1 MQQGNPFDQFDDP
14 FPTVVSRRDPL
25 ELSRERRAQSQDARA
40 NANEDRAGRRED
52 RQIEQQNRTNE
63 IERQKLGN
71 TRFDNI
77 TSLRKEFTDRKEV
90 QNFNTILPMVAGAMQ
105 IAANPK
111 ATGADDLNLI
121 YAFGKVMDPGSVV
134 RESELAMASQTGSFA
149 QNLEGAIQRIANGD
163 RLPDDVRRN
172 LVDSMRRRGVELA
185 RSYNQTRHDYQ
196 ARAKRFGIDP
206 IDVVGS
212 HPAEPF
218 QQAEAN
224 FTGKPIGNFDGT
236 VGARPEIATGAVRT
250 ELDPKATALI
260 DRMIRQ
266 GASADA
272 INAAIKPLNLG
283 GPVSAESVQAAQAY
297 LRKNP
302 GYKGSLAEV
311 TRVAPQSLLNQA
323 ASSDIGAAVGGY
335 VNGVMGGLLDEAHG
349 AIDSAIT
356 GKPYAQAVAEAQA
369 LKEASSRASP
379 KSSFFG
385 NVAGGI
391 TGMLGAGALARGTGI
406 ATALGSK
413 APLVG
418 DVAYGAIT
426 GAGENNDNRLIGAGL
441 GTAGAL
447 GGRFL
452 GNQVANGVGALART
466 ETGLA
471 LGNRFRGL
479 TNRPALSPV
488 AQPSGADAAL
498 GNAIDRVGIENIRP
512 QLQEAQVL
520 GLPMGLVDTDP
531 VLRELGG
538 AAVRRSPSAS
548 RIAEDV
554 LKPRNRG
561 QYDRFVGAVERDL
574 GPVTNIPQQS
584 ADLMAQ
590 ARAAAGPLYDQAY
603 AAPVVST
610 PELSAVLNT
619 PFGRQSL
626 GRAKT
631 IAANERR
638 DPMAMGFSLDADN
651 NVVLNP
657 VRIDLFQR
665 QAEAK
670 SAFDAAQEAH
680 RAALRSPGTDTAATR
695 NALMEAR
702 ERMQQA
708 DAALRAAP
716 AEGTA
721 ATQRGYSTQTLDYVK
736 RGMDDILESQRNPI
750 SGRLV
755 LDEAG
760 RAQNQ
765 VRSQLLSEV
774 DRLNEPFRQARQ
786 AYAGPMQAR
795 DALDRGVD
803 AYKLSPNELAMQVGN
818 QSPEHLAQMQV
829 GYRGALVDHAGKVRD
844 NQNPFEA
851 TLGSP
856 TARARMETLY
866 PGTEGVA
873 NLVRQRGLEDSLQQT
888 SNAILG
894 NSRTARNQ
902 IADQSFLEN
911 PILQGAADIG
921 ANAVAGGLPVSTLMK
936 MAAGRGLRD
945 AVQLGVGKRATAKAD
960 ALAPVLFDLNPAS
973 AMAAADRIAAQQ
985 AQWQALVEATKPKR
999 LGMFGR
1005 GFGTAA
1011 PNFFLSQ

>member
-40 NANEDRAGRRED
+40 NANEDRASRRED
-52 RQIEQQNRTNE
+52 RLIDQQNRTNQLE
-63 IERQKLGN
+63 QQKLGN
-71 TRFDNI
+71 TRFDNV
-77 TSLRKEFTDRKEV
+77 TVLRKEFTDRKEV
-90 QNFNTILPMVAGAMQ
+90 QNFNTILPMVAGAMR
-105 IAANPK
+105 IADDPK
-111 ATGADDLNLI
+111 ATGADDLNII

-134 RESELAMASQTGSFA
+134 REGELALASNTGSFA
-149 QNLEGAIQRIANGD
+149 QSLEGAIQKIQSGE
-163 RLPDDVRRN
+163 RLPNEVRRN

-185 RSYNQTRHDYQ
+185 RAYNQTRQEYQ
-196 ARAKRFGIDP
+196 GLSKRYGINP
-206 IDVVGS
+206 EDVVGA
-212 HPAEPF
+212 HPAAPY

-224 FTGKPIGNFDGT
+224 FVRKPIGNLDGT
-236 VGARPEIATGAVRT
+236 VGARPEIATGPTRREA
-250 ELDPKATALI
+250 DPKASALI

-266 GASADA
+266 GASADK
-272 INAAIKPLNLG
+272 INAAIAPLGLD
-283 GPVSAESVQAAQAY
+283 PVSDQSVTAAQAY

-302 GYKGSLAEV
+302 GYKGSLADA
-311 TRVAPQSLLNQA
+311 TRVVPQTTWEQIA
-323 ASSDIGAAVGGY
+323 ASPLGSATVGIFNGTSGGMLDEIGAAAGSLVSGR
-335 VNGVMGGLLDEAHG
+335 
-349 AIDSAIT
+349 
-356 GKPYAQAVAEAQA
+356 PYAEV
-369 LKEASSRASP
+369 LKEFDDKKQGLFDANP
-379 KSSFFG
+379 KSAFAG

-391 TGMLGAGALARGTGI
+391 AGMLGAGALARGTGL
-406 ATALGSK
+406 AASLGSK
-413 APLVG
+413 APIVG
-418 DVAYGAIT
+418 DLSYGAFT
-426 GAGENNDNRLIGAGL
+426 GAGENNENRLVGAGL

-452 GNQVANGVGALART
+452 GNQVANGVGALGRT

-471 LGNRFRGL
+471 LGNRFRGFA
-479 TNRPALSPV
+479 NRPALSPV
-488 AQPSGADAAL
+488 AQPTGADAAL
-498 GNAIDRVGIENIRP
+498 GSAIDRVGIDNIVP
-512 QLQEAQVL
+512 QLQEAQAL

-538 AAVRRSPSAS
+538 ATVRRSPSAS
-548 RIAEDV
+548 KIAEDV

-561 QYDRFVGAVERDL
+561 QYDRFIGAVERDL
-574 GPVTNIPQQS
+574 GPVANIPQQS

-590 ARAAAGPLYDQAY
+590 ARTAASPLYDQAY

-626 GRAKT
+626 GRART

-638 DPMAMGFSLDADN
+638 DPMAMGFSLDAND

-680 RAALRSPGTDTAATR
+680 RAALRNPGTDTNATR
-695 NALMEAR
+695 NVLMEAR
-702 ERMQQA
+702 DRMQQA
-708 DAALRAAP
+708 DAALRSAP

-721 ATQRGYSTQTLDYVK
+721 ATQRGFSTQTLDYVK

-750 SGRLV
+750 TGRLV

-786 AYAGPMQAR
+786 AYAGPMQSR
-795 DALDRGVD
+795 DALERGVD
-803 AYKLSPNELAMQVGN
+803 AYKLSPNDLAMQVSN

-866 PGTEGVA
+866 PGADGVA

-936 MAAGRGLRD
+936 MAAGNGIRD
-945 AVQLGVGKRATAKAD
+945 AARLGIGKRAAAKAD

-973 AMAAADRIAAQQ
+973 AMAAAQRIAAQQ
-985 AQWQALVEATKPKR
+985 REWQALVEATRPKQ

-1005 GFGTAA
+1005 GFGAA
-1011 PNFFLSQ
+1011 LPNALLGQ